1 MKLKIENETHW
12 QARDVKKLA
21 VAALRHSGLK
31 YDHTVKL
38 KIGWVKPG
46 NVHGE
51 VGFDLGRRTLLVN
64 LPKRGPK
71 DDPLTM
77 LAASSV
83 SDEPVLAPSVVYAV
97 ARGIAICFLDVRHR
111 MPPKYEDR
119 LRELKQSGGRTR
131 PGWLPKNAFIKRY
144 AKPKP
149 PPKKTFMQKV
159 EEALER
165 AEARVEEWEEAVE
178 HAETHLRRA
187 QKDLKAEQK
196 RLRDARKRAEERGDP
211 VERIGRSHRLYGRI

>member
-1 MKLKIENETHW
+1 
-12 QARDVKKLA
+12 
-21 VAALRHSGLK
+21 
-31 YDHTVKL
+31 
-38 KIGWVKPG
+38 
-46 NVHGE
+46 
-51 VGFDLGRRTLLVN
+51 
-64 LPKRGPK
+64 
-71 DDPLTM
+71 M
-77 LAASSV
+77 LAAASV
-83 SDEPVLAPSVVYAV
+83 SDEPVLAPSVVYAI
-97 ARGIAICFLDVRHR
+97 ARGLALSFIEKRGSITPTYSKRRRALKKAVGSRVR
-111 MPPKYEDR
+111 PK
-119 LRELKQSGGRTR
+119 
-131 PGWLPKNAFIKRY
+131 WLPKNAFIKRY
-144 AKPKP
+144 AKPKA